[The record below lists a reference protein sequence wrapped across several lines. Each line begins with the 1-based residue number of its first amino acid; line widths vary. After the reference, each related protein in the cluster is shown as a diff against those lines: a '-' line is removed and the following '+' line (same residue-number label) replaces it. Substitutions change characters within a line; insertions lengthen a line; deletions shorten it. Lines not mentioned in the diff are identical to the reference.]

1 MEKIQSFFKTLE
13 NDHLD
18 LFTTITTQNRPD
30 GQKLRVFLNEKGID
44 CKGSTMFAMV
54 QALSF
59 YLENLEKSE
68 NLENSK
74 NLKNENETVH
84 ETVHTS
90 HTTVSTNNESK
101 QYSFSKEFKEELKQ
115 CESIQPTHIKKKYTV
130 KDCDIDAVQALS
142 FEFEVLQGVYK
153 AGKPDESRQ
162 KALEDA
168 HIKCDQAL
176 DWIIDIKNS
185 TDDFSSV
192 INVVT
197 YASDTPSLANA
208 LFEVYLSLN

>member
-18 LFTTITTQNRPD
+18 LFTSITTQNRPD
-30 GQKLRVFLNEKGID
+30 GQKLRVFLNERGID
-44 CKGSTMFAMV
+44 CKGSTMSAMV

-59 YLENLEKSE
+59 YLENLENVEKIE
-68 NLENSK
+68 NLE
-74 NLKNENETVH
+74 NENETVH

-90 HTTVSTNNESK
+90 DTTVSTNNESN
-101 QYSFSKEFKEELKQ
+101 QYSFSNEFKEELKQ
-115 CESIQPTHIKKKYTV
+115 CESIKSTNIKKKYTV
-130 KDCDIDAVQALS
+130 KDCDADAVQALS

>member
-1 MEKIQSFFKTLE
+1 MNNQIGLNNSDSNSIKSTKKIT
-13 NDHLD
+13 
-18 LFTTITTQNRPD
+18 
-30 GQKLRVFLNEKGID
+30 
-44 CKGSTMFAMV
+44 
-54 QALSF
+54 
-59 YLENLEKSE
+59 
-68 NLENSK
+68 
-74 NLKNENETVH
+74 
-84 ETVHTS
+84 
-90 HTTVSTNNESK
+90 
-101 QYSFSKEFKEELKQ
+101 
-115 CESIQPTHIKKKYTV
+115 KKYTV
-130 KDCDIDAVQALS
+130 KDCDTDAVQALS

-176 DWIIDIKNS
+176 DWIIDIKNT
-185 TDDFSSV
+185 TDDFCSV

>member
-1 MEKIQSFFKTLE
+1 M
-13 NDHLD
+13 
-18 LFTTITTQNRPD
+18 
-30 GQKLRVFLNEKGID
+30 
-44 CKGSTMFAMV
+44 
-54 QALSF
+54 
-59 YLENLEKSE
+59 
-68 NLENSK
+68 
-74 NLKNENETVH
+74 
-84 ETVHTS
+84 
-90 HTTVSTNNESK
+90 
-101 QYSFSKEFKEELKQ
+101 
-115 CESIQPTHIKKKYTV
+115 
-130 KDCDIDAVQALS
+130 S

-197 YASDTPSLANA
+197 YASDTPSLANS